1 MTLPRVLRSSNLK
14 QSNEEHPQISSINHA
29 VVTITQSLASNA
41 IGILDT
47 CYTNFRNL
55 PEDLK
60 GQNLCD
66 SIHQIFSRVNSDVTR
81 VLNAYNEMVYLDQT
95 GNKGKNTNCKLKWF
109 SRSTKVK
116 AEVSCQWKEK
126 FIPLRL
132 FLLFGSKSRSQDFL
146 GALKKAANAGH
157 SLEDIWVHLVRG
169 RLPGTSTEGFEPKE
183 IKDFL
188 SKNPSSLRLSAPSSN
203 TKDTSGE
210 AGNARERA
218 RSRSIETGRGLQAS
232 ARIDDHSS
240 QHSEFDSAP
249 GTAESDPVS
258 VEEDGDLDPSQIFQP
273 GPSLSAASHETPP
286 TTPKDFGVESF
297 SQDHED

>member
-1 MTLPRVLRSSNLK
+1 MTTPRLLRSSNLK
-14 QSNEEHPQISSINHA
+14 QTDKEHPQTSSIDHA

-47 CYTNFRNL
+47 CYNNFRNL

-60 GQNLCD
+60 GENLCD
-66 SIHQIFSRVNSDVTR
+66 SIHQIFSRVDSDVTR

-109 SRSTKVK
+109 SGSTKVK
-116 AEVSCQWKEK
+116 AEACQWKEN

-132 FLLFGSKSRSQDFL
+132 FLLFGTKSRSQEFL

-157 SLEDIWVHLVRG
+157 SLEDIWVYLVRS
-169 RLPGTSTEGFEPKE
+169 RLTDTPTEGFQPMD
-183 IKDFL
+183 IKNFL

-232 ARIDDHSS
+232 VQIDDHSS
-240 QHSEFDSAP
+240 HLSEFESAP
-249 GTAESDPVS
+249 GTAEPDSVP
-258 VEEDGDLDPSQIFQP
+258 VEEDGNLDPSQIFQP
-273 GPSLSAASHETPP
+273 GSSLSAAFHETPP
-286 TTPKDFGVESF
+286 TTSKDFGVESF